1 MDSNFKIMYL
11 MVVMTMLCLNIIH
24 IGIITVTNVDYCC
37 IWCIIHNISK
47 SQAISLLKN
56 YVLKDRGYIQK
67 KYCLKISVL
76 SKQLVLLF
84 LFSIYKTVYIID
96 TYKSLT
102 ISIGTVIKNPE
113 MLKFVPDNLK
123 TKQCVS
129 TQLSIYLIY

>member
-1 MDSNFKIMYL
+1 M
-11 MVVMTMLCLNIIH
+11 
-24 IGIITVTNVDYCC
+24 
-37 IWCIIHNISK
+37 
-47 SQAISLLKN
+47 KN

-129 TQLSIYLIY
+129 TQLNIYLIY